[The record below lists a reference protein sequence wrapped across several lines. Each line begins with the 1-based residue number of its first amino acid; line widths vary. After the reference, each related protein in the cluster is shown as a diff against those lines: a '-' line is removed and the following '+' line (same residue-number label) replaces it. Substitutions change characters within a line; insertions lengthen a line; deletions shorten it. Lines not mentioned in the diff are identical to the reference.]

1 MWEKINRNNS
11 AGPAAA
17 SFELD
22 DEVLSNVYGG
32 INQEE
37 LLPSDTEVEQLCSK
51 AEALMMNPNI
61 SQADKTLL
69 KSALT
74 SLTDLMTNVK
84 KNPPD
89 IDKIISELEQKYPN
103 L

>member
-1 MWEKINRNNS
+1 MRRYL
-11 AGPAAA
+11 AAIIA
-17 SFELD
+17 IILAVKND
-22 DEVLSNVYGG
+22 V
-32 INQEE
+32 IAK
-37 LLPSDTEVEQLCSK
+37 EVEQLCSK

-69 KSALT
+69 QSALT
-74 SLTDLMTNVK
+74 SLTDLITNVM

-89 IDKIISELEQKYPN
+89 IERIISELEQKYPN

>member
-1 MWEKINRNNS
+1 MWKRINRNNS

-32 INQEE
+32 IDQEE

-74 SLTDLMTNVK
+74 DLMTNVK

-89 IDKIISELEQKYPN
+89 IERIINELEQKYPN